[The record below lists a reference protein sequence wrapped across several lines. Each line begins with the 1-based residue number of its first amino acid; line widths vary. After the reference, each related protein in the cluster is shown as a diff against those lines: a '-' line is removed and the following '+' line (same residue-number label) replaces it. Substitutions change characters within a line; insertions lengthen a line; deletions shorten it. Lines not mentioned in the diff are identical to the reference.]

1 MKKIILVAL
10 IGCSQST
17 PPDAG
22 IAEVTKHDTARHPG
36 ERIYIMYCTSC
47 HGYDGT
53 GLNGLGADFVNDKSI
68 LAKTDGTLLQ
78 SIFEGKG
85 RMPPW
90 KNLLSVEQALN
101 VIDYIR
107 INFGDK

>member
-1 MKKIILVAL
+1 MKKIILLTL

-22 IAEVTKHDTARHPG
+22 IPDVAKHDAARHPG

-47 HGYDGT
+47 HGYDGR
-53 GLNGLGADFVNDKSI
+53 GLQGLGADFVNDKTR
-68 LAKTDGTLLQ
+68 LAKTDGELLQ

-85 RMPPW
+85 RMPAW
-90 KNLLSVEQALN
+90 KNLLNVEQALF

-107 INFGDK
+107 LSFGEK

>member
-1 MKKIILVAL
+1 MKKLIFLVL
-10 IGCSQST
+10 IGCSQPT

-22 IAEVTKHDTARHPG
+22 IAEVAKRDAARHPG
-36 ERIYIMYCTSC
+36 EQTYLMYCVAC
-47 HGYDGT
+47 HGRDGK
-53 GLNGLGADFVNDKSI
+53 GNNGAGADFVNDKTI

-85 RMPPW
+85 RMPAW
-90 KNLLSVEQALN
+90 KSLLSVEQALS